1 MRVLIS
7 ADMEGATG
15 VTFPDDVE
23 PDSPRW
29 EYYRVLF
36 ADDVNAAVAGF
47 FDAGADEVLVNE
59 AHSSQRNLLLDRLDD
74 RATLLIG
81 RHKPLSMMQ
90 GVDLGHEAVAFVGYH
105 AGAGTQGVL
114 AHTYLGNTITGV
126 WLNDVP
132 CSEGYMNAQLAAE
145 FGATI
150 VLVTGDDRAVEDA
163 KSYAPHAQR
172 VAVKTCIDRYSAIC
186 LPPSKT
192 TALIRSA
199 AAAALDPLPPI
210 EKPTGPFR
218 YVVEFDATHP
228 VNLVTGIPGVRP
240 IAERRVAFE
249 LPTML
254 EAIRCFRAVTQI
266 AGASVEKTYG

>member
-1 MRVLIS
+1 MKVLIS

-36 ADDVNAAVAGF
+36 ADDVNAAIAGF
-47 FDAGADEVLVNE
+47 FDGGADEVLVND
-59 AHSSQRNLLLDRLDD
+59 AHSSQRNLLLDRLDE

-90 GVDLGHEAVAFVGYH
+90 GIDLQHDAVAFIGYH

-114 AHTYLGNTITGV
+114 SHTYLGNTITGV
-126 WLNDVP
+126 WLNDVA
-132 CSEGYMNAQLAAE
+132 CSEGYMNATLAAE
-145 FGATI
+145 FGTSV
-150 VLVTGDDRAVEDA
+150 VLVTGDDRACDDA
-163 KSYAPHAQR
+163 KSYAPNAQH

-192 TALIRSA
+192 SALIRSA
-199 AAAALDPLPPI
+199 AAAGLDPLPAV
-210 EKPTGPFR
+210 EKPAGPFR

-228 VNLVTGIPGVRP
+228 VNMVTGIPGVRQ
-240 IAERRVAFE
+240 IAERQVAFE

-266 AGASVEKTYG
+266 ASGSVEKSYG

>member
-1 MRVLIS
+1 
-7 ADMEGATG
+7 MEGATG

-36 ADDVNAAVAGF
+36 ADDVNAAIGGF

-90 GVDLGHEAVAFVGYH
+90 GVDRHHDAVAFIGYH

-132 CSEGYMNAQLAAE
+132 CSEGYMNAALAAE
-145 FGATI
+145 FGTSV
-150 VLVTGDDRAVEDA
+150 VLVTGDDRACDDA
-163 KSYAPHAQR
+163 ESYAPNAQH
-172 VAVKTCIDRYSAIC
+172 VAVKTCVDRYI
-186 LPPSKT
+186 
-192 TALIRSA
+192 
-199 AAAALDPLPPI
+199 
-210 EKPTGPFR
+210 
-218 YVVEFDATHP
+218 VEFDATHP
-228 VNLVTGIPGVRP
+228 VNMVTGIPGVEQ
-240 IAERRVAFE
+240 IAERRVGFE

-266 AGASVEKTYG
+266 ASGSVENSYG